1 MKKTF
6 RKDDYISK
14 ALLLMSVIDEN
25 IARIFLTATP
35 LKENVEASIDLTS
48 FTKRIDIL
56 SSLIDKVSLENSC
69 DSDVDIGYF
78 LNEAIWSLKNC
89 TSYLKML
96 KPQDRSVTNALVVL
110 NTKEVLLLL
119 LKYQEA
125 LVRIIK
131 HLKVFD

>member
-6 RKDDYISK
+6 RKNDYISK
-14 ALLLMSVIDEN
+14 SLLLMSVIDEN

-35 LKENVEASIDLTS
+35 LKETVEASIDLTS

-56 SSLIDKVSLENSC
+56 SSLIDKVSLENSR
-69 DSDVDIGYF
+69 DSEIDIDYF
-78 LNEAIWSLKNC
+78 LNEASWSLKNC
-89 TSYLKML
+89 AGYLRLL
-96 KPQDRSVTNALVVL
+96 KPQDKSVTNALVVL
-110 NTKEVLLLL
+110 NPKEVLMLL

-131 HLKVFD
+131 HLKMFD